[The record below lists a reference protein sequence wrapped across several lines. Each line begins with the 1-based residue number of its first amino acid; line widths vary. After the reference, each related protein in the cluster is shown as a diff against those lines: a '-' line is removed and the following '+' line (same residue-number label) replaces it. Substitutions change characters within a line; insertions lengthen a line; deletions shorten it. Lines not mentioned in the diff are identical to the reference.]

1 MKKIDSEKVNG
12 FVDRF
17 NLVVMFVTA
26 AVLCLFSPRKA
37 AAEMHRALCKR
48 YLYII
53 ERDDIG
59 GSAYRR
65 WMKGNDK
72 MNQADCRKCLD
83 VIRDH
88 FKILIG
94 EVKK

>member
-1 MKKIDSEKVNG
+1 MKKIDAEKVNVI
-12 FVDRF
+12 VDRI
-17 NLVVMFVTA
+17 NLVVLFISA
-26 AVLCLFSPRKA
+26 AVISLFNPRKA
-37 AAEMHRALCKR
+37 AAELHRALCKR

-59 GSAYRR
+59 DGAYKR

-72 MNQADCRKCLD
+72 MNQADCRKCLN